1 MKHFDDYTESIDALG
16 AKQQKIVADEI
27 GKTYKFLTVISFA
40 FRNRHELYF
49 NCRCECGT
57 EKTVKLVYLKSGHTV
72 SCGCKRGKAEYSL
85 EQDDLTGMTFGM
97 WKVLGRDMSRKDKPY
112 YFCRCQCG
120 TERSVDKY
128 SLKNGVS
135 WHCGCQEDSV
145 RSNAAKKYS
154 DRFAA
159 GLYDRKPVSLVGE
172 RFGRLTVIELLTE
185 KRSGEDSLYRC
196 RCECGN
202 EIEASYIELK
212 NAKGIRSCG
221 CLRADIRNDLA
232 GQRFGRLTAIEPIAR
247 PGKRLVWR
255 CNCDCGK
262 ETYVL
267 VGSLLHGSS
276 KSCGCLS
283 SDMGKV
289 LIKSAI
295 AKSGNVDETNL
306 YQVRSGLEGKVSK
319 RNTSGVRG
327 VYIMQGRYYATIS
340 FKKKK
345 YALGG
350 YATLEQAAEVRK
362 KAEQILFGEWLDYY
376 EDELREDYEASSD
389 VQKAAA
395 IQELVEFYKCE
406 NNRENNDS
414 EEKSEEKTE

>member
-1 MKHFDDYTESIDALG
+1 M
-16 AKQQKIVADEI
+16 
-27 GKTYKFLTVISFA
+27 
-40 FRNRHELYF
+40 
-49 NCRCECGT
+49 
-57 EKTVKLVYLKSGHTV
+57 
-72 SCGCKRGKAEYSL
+72 
-85 EQDDLTGMTFGM
+85 
-97 WKVLGRDMSRKDKPY
+97 
-112 YFCRCQCG
+112 
-120 TERSVDKY
+120 
-128 SLKNGVS
+128 
-135 WHCGCQEDSV
+135 
-145 RSNAAKKYS
+145 
-154 DRFAA
+154 
-159 GLYDRKPVSLVGE
+159 
-172 RFGRLTVIELLTE
+172 
-185 KRSGEDSLYRC
+185 
-196 RCECGN
+196 
-202 EIEASYIELK
+202 
-212 NAKGIRSCG
+212 
-221 CLRADIRNDLA
+221 
-232 GQRFGRLTAIEPIAR
+232 
-247 PGKRLVWR
+247 
-255 CNCDCGK
+255 
-262 ETYVL
+262 L